1 MNADQDKAGI
11 GLWLAWV
18 LVNIIGFSV
27 AAMLC
32 AKVAYILF
40 DGGDFDATLAIATGI
55 VMGAIVGY
63 LQWVVLREK
72 ITRADWWV
80 LAGALGFAA
89 FLVTPGVVG
98 FNENSAVVGILG
110 VIALGLVGG
119 SLQCLILRQQVKRF
133 GWWLVGTMTGALVG
147 EVGFPILTALGAT
160 NNYDLSAIILG
171 LILGTGYGAITG
183 ATLVWLLRQSPSGA
197 MGRMA
202 TAH

>member
-1 MNADQDKAGI
+1 MNAVQDKAGV

-18 LVNIIGFSV
+18 LVNIIGFSL

-32 AKVAYILF
+32 AKVAYVLF
-40 DGGDFDATLAIATGI
+40 ERGDFDTNLTISTGI

-80 LAGALGFAA
+80 LASALGFAA
-89 FLVTPGVVG
+89 SLATLGVVG
-98 FNENSAVVGILG
+98 LNENPAVVGILG

-119 SLQCLILRQQVKRF
+119 SLQCLILSQQVKRV
-133 GWWLVGTMTGALVG
+133 GWWLLATMSGALVG
-147 EVGFPILTALGAT
+147 EVGFHTLSALGAT
-160 NNYDLSAIILG
+160 GNYDLNAIILG
-171 LILGTGYGAITG
+171 LTLGTGYGAMTG
-183 ATLVWLLRQSPSGA
+183 TALVWLLRQSPSDERE
-197 MGRMA
+197 RMA

>member
-1 MNADQDKAGI
+1 MNADQNKTGV

-18 LVNIIGFSV
+18 LVSMIGFSV

-32 AKVAYILF
+32 ARAAYILF

-72 ITRADWWV
+72 IMRADWWV
-80 LAGALGFAA
+80 LASALGFAA
-89 FLVTPGVVG
+89 FLVTPGVIG
-98 FNENSAVVGILG
+98 LNANPEVVGMLG

-119 SLQCLILRQQVKRF
+119 SLQGLILRQQVKRA
-133 GWWLVGTMTGALVG
+133 GWWLVATMSGALVG
-147 EVGFPILTALGAT
+147 EVGFPLWIALGAT
-160 NNYDLSAIILG
+160 SNYDLSAIILG
-171 LILGTGYGAITG
+171 LTFGTGYGAITG
-183 ATLVWLLRQSPSGA
+183 AVLVWLLRQSSYIEG
-197 MGRMA
+197 MA